1 MKRKN
6 QKNEWRF
13 IMKKKVMRNKIAVV
27 TAAIMMCNQMFC
39 AGVTIGTQSEEM
51 LRVEKAVKKSTET
64 EEIRK
69 MAEESKKTS
78 EYIVQAEN
86 AEAWNQVMEEK
97 QEDIVEEENTEELKE
112 QQMVVLELT
121 EEEAQILRE
130 NKDVAF
136 AEENVSFTASASNSK
151 NNADKAKTMEGK
163 NKKALKNQ
171 LKKDTDSREQQ
182 WYLDAIH
189 LPKKTKGKDKIRV
202 AVLDSGISF
211 STDIDVKEHVCIN
224 EENQVDNVMF
234 ADATGHGTALAG
246 IIGAKDNGEGIRGI
260 YPEAELYSIQVLD
273 ENNQTTLSQVNCR
286 RVLKIYWIL
295 TEEIQIMMAQK
306 EKRILYIKEYV
317 MTKRI

>member
-1 MKRKN
+1 
-6 QKNEWRF
+6 
-13 IMKKKVMRNKIAVV
+13 MKKKVMTNKIAVV

-39 AGVTIGTQSEEM
+39 AGVTIGTQSEET
-51 LRVEKAVKKSTET
+51 LRVEKAVKKLTET
-64 EEIRK
+64 DEIRK
-69 MAEESKKTS
+69 RLEDAEESGKTS

-97 QEDIVEEENTEELKE
+97 QEDIVEEENTEGLKE
-112 QQMVVLELT
+112 QQMTVLELT

-136 AEENVSFTASASNSK
+136 VEENVSFTASASNSK
-151 NNADKAKTMEGK
+151 NNADKAKTVEGK

-182 WYLDAIH
+182 WYLDAVH
-189 LPKKTKGKDKIRV
+189 LPKKTKGEDKIRV
-202 AVLDSGISF
+202 GVLDSGISF

-246 IIGAKDNGEGIRGI
+246 IIGAKDNGEGICGI
-260 YPEAELYSIQVLD
+260 YPEAELY
-273 ENNQTTLSQVNCR
+273 VNDG
-286 RVLKIYWIL
+286 VK
-295 TEEIQIMMAQK
+295 M
-306 EKRILYIKEYV
+306 
-317 MTKRI
+317 